1 MTQKLG
7 HYEIIKE
14 LGRGGMG
21 VVYLGRD
28 TTLDRKVAI
37 KVLSQPISDDDVMVQ
52 RFLREARSAAALN
65 HPNIVQVYFVGKEQD
80 KHYFVMEYV
89 KGKTLADLIGENA
102 IRDPDQAAQIILQ
115 AASGLAAA
123 HDKGIFHRD
132 IKPSNLIID
141 NKGLVKLADFGIAF
155 REETGKKLTATGQF
169 LGTPGYLCPEIC
181 LGEPFDARS
190 DIFSLG
196 IVFFEML
203 SGFSPFEA
211 DSPIAMMH
219 KVVSSEVPDISSVN
233 NLVKPELKAILTKM
247 VNKKAV
253 ERYQNSH
260 ELLADLEQYLGVR
273 RSQLGTNPYLLSEKT
288 AKIHVKPTVPSGNA
302 VPPVPEIPEP
312 ESAVDTLPAVDR
324 TPPTLAVPPVDTVP
338 NSEPVMPA
346 SAVQTPAS
354 PPPYRH
360 VAAPKPSSSQSG
372 VYVLLTVLLL
382 FVGAL
387 GFLGWYFFVRETPG
401 ETLAEMEPLQEPPII
416 QQVSFKSKSS
426 VLHSPEPVS
435 VETGQSDENQ
445 TQAKPSSADLFESK
459 ANHKMEG
466 TAQAE
471 MEASNSTEPVSASL
485 KSHAEDER
493 ISENKPAMVSHEVVS
508 SSSKDAEKSQHEQVS
523 ELQDQPTRSTVHTQ
537 IPPGG
542 STPPSSEIRQPLPK
556 NDNGPLGVLRDY
568 YRQKTVHLPQEPRVL
583 ITVMGDE
590 LFAEPFADKLK
601 EHYQRQGYQIVE
613 DQELNSLMERSQ
625 DGLVSVGRFAADRQL
640 DLVVL
645 AKVEPL
651 TELGI
656 QYGSGWGSG
665 GYRVNSVS
673 RIKMEGFFPKE
684 KRRTNNSW
692 AKLVQYN
699 VDTADSEAELTAEE
713 AANSWITDTSEG
725 LSADKKKIL
734 IGSSKGDLV
743 SEIFL
748 YYLERELQ
756 KKGFPVLNLE
766 DLGLSLDLSEAE
778 ALTEKTKAEAIFT
791 VETKY
796 LDSEQIEAYGQSTT
810 LDSFRLRMKWLDL
823 VSSSKKK
830 KSKTIRFS
838 TMSMEGDLEAAV
850 VELLPDFIR
859 FINQK

>member
-28 TTLDRKVAI
+28 TALDRKVAI

-123 HDKGIFHRD
+123 HDEGIFHRD

-155 REETGKKLTATGQF
+155 REEMGKKLTATGQF

-219 KVVSSEVPDISSVN
+219 KVVSAEVPDISSVN
-233 NLVKPELKAILTKM
+233 NLVKPGLKAILTKM

-288 AKIHVKPTVPSGNA
+288 AKIYVKPTVPSGNA

-312 ESAVDTLPAVDR
+312 ESAVDTLPAADKE
-324 TPPTLAVPPVDTVP
+324 PPAPAVPPVDTVP

-360 VAAPKPSSSQSG
+360 VAAPKHSSSQSG

-401 ETLAEMEPLQEPPII
+401 DILAELEPLQEPPMI

-459 ANHKMEG
+459 ANHKMKD

-508 SSSKDAEKSQHEQVS
+508 NSSKGAEKSQHEQVG
-523 ELQDQPTRSTVHTQ
+523 EPQDQPTRSAVHTQ

-542 STPPSSEIRQPLPK
+542 STPPSSEMRQPLPK

-583 ITVMGDE
+583 ITAMGDE

-613 DQELNSLMERSQ
+613 DQKLYSLMERSR
-625 DGLVSVGRFAADRQL
+625 DGLVSVGRFAADKQL

-673 RIKMEGFFPKE
+673 RIKIEGLFPKE

-766 DLGLSLDLSEAE
+766 DLGLNLDLSEAE

-850 VELLPDFIR
+850 VELLPDFIQ